1 MDIKDVE
8 KLITDKKNNVLVP
21 MVQSM
26 AENFA
31 KCFETGVEVGIEIGK
46 AIGPEW
52 HKPSEEPD
60 EGKEVFYECDTA
72 CGISHEV
79 GFYHKD
85 KKNFSKDQKHQRF
98 MSEVAKWAYVEDL
111 IAV

>member
-8 KLITDKKNNVLVP
+8 KLITDKKNILVP

-31 KCFETGVEVGIEIGK
+31 KSFEAGVEIGIEIGK
-46 AIGPEW
+46 TIGPEW
-52 HKPSEEPD
+52 HTPSEEPD
-60 EGKEVFYECDTA
+60 ESKEVLYECDTTDV
-72 CGISHEV
+72 IKHEV

-85 KKNFSKDQKHQRF
+85 TKDFSKDHKHQRY

-111 IAV
+111 IAF

>member
-1 MDIKDVE
+1 MDVKDV
-8 KLITDKKNNVLVP
+8 KNLITEKKDNVLIP

-26 AENFA
+26 SENFA
-31 KCFETGVEVGIEIGK
+31 KCFEAGVEVGIEIGK

-60 EGKEVFYECDTA
+60 EYKEVFYECNTNY
-72 CGISHEV
+72 IIWHEI

-85 KKNFSKDQKHQRF
+85 TKDFSKDDKHQRYI
-98 MSEVAKWAYVEDL
+98 SEVTKWAYVEDL
-111 IAV
+111 II

>member
-8 KLITDKKNNVLVP
+8 KLIIDKKNNVLDP

-31 KCFETGVEVGIEIGK
+31 KSFETGVEVGIEIGK

-52 HKPSEEPD
+52 HTPSEEPD
-60 EGKEVFYECDTA
+60 EGKEIFYECDTTNT
-72 CGISHEV
+72 IEHEV
-79 GFYHKD
+79 GFYYKD
-85 KKNFSKDQKHQRF
+85 TKNFSKDQKHQRY
-98 MSEVAKWAYVEDL
+98 MSEVTKWAYVEDL
-111 IAV
+111 VSL